1 MLPVIRVSLQEKD
14 ICGCPIMLVAGLEC
28 VALWQ
33 VQEAFGL
40 TRNEALKKMACP
52 EPRVLAGTEPSA
64 PAEEGT
70 TK

>member
-1 MLPVIRVSLQEKD
+1 
-14 ICGCPIMLVAGLEC
+14 MLVAGLEC